1 MARHR
6 KYEALEDTEPGLDIS
21 SLIDVCFLLL
31 IYFIVTST
39 IKPRETDLG
48 MALPAANPDLNRQ
61 PDIDPMYIRIEANG
75 SIFTGLGP
83 DQLAMDSD
91 VSVRQLPLLLA
102 QLDMYASAAR
112 AANATPLVQ
121 IHADDEASQQRVID
135 VLNAL
140 AAVDIHT
147 ITFTD
152 LVVNN

>member
-1 MARHR
+1 
-6 KYEALEDTEPGLDIS
+6 
-21 SLIDVCFLLL
+21 
-31 IYFIVTST
+31 
-39 IKPRETDLG
+39 
-48 MALPAANPDLNRQ
+48 
-61 PDIDPMYIRIEANG
+61 
-75 SIFTGLGP
+75 
-83 DQLAMDSD
+83 
-91 VSVRQLPLLLA
+91 LLLA